1 MTAAFYL
8 CSMLETSHGIVLHY
22 NRFGDDKAIVDIF
35 TQRHG
40 SLSFL
45 VHDRRGKRK
54 GGIQTT
60 LLRPLNI
67 VELTY
72 DYQPTLSLQK
82 IKELHIAHCYTTL
95 PYNPMKETVALFL
108 SEFLHYA
115 LRSEVQNG
123 DLYHYILYS
132 LQWFDATSEGIANF
146 HVAFLIRLT
155 HYLGFRPNLD
165 AHAHPDYFDLRDGI
179 PTETAPLHGFYIT
192 GEEAA
197 ALPKLLRMNIRNM
210 HKFRLN
216 RLQRGRMLDI
226 LTLYYKL
233 HVPEFRELRS
243 LGVLREVLA

>member
-1 MTAAFYL
+1 MT
-8 CSMLETSHGIVLHY
+8 ETTHGIVLHY
-22 NRFGDDKAIVDIF
+22 NRFNDDSAIVDIF
-35 TQRHG
+35 TLARG
-40 SLSFL
+40 SLPFL

-60 LLRPLNI
+60 LLRPLNV
-67 VELTY
+67 VELVY
-72 DYQPTLSLQK
+72 DYQPTRALHK
-82 IKELHIAHCYTTL
+82 IKELHIAHIYTSL
-95 PYNPMKETVALFL
+95 PYDPMKETVALFL

-115 LRSEVQNG
+115 LHSEVQNE

-132 LQWFDATSEGIANF
+132 LQWFDATNEGVANF
-146 HVAFLIRLT
+146 HIAFLICLT

-165 AHAHPDYFDLRDGI
+165 AHAHPDYFDLRDSVA
-179 PTETAPLHGFYIT
+179 TDTAPLHGFYIT

-197 ALPKLLRMNIRNM
+197 ALPKLLRMNLHNM

-216 RLQRGRMLDI
+216 RQQRGRMLDI

-243 LGVLREVLA
+243 LAVLREVLA